1 MYFVT
6 SEYYVSY
13 EVIKRSRE
21 LIENDRTVR

>member
-13 EVIKRSRE
+13 EVISRSRE